1 MRRVS
6 VPPIVDPLPHRNVAE
21 ILERQADENPSVV
34 LYSVLA
40 PEQEREV
47 TAAEFRDEVVAVAR
61 GLAAEGIAAGD
72 RVGILSRTR
81 YEWSLVDFALWWLGA
96 VSVPVYDT
104 SSPEQIAWVLS
115 DSGARAVFAETD
127 ELAARVR
134 QAAGTTPFEAAGKI
148 WVFDTAS
155 PEASLDSL
163 IRSGQGREDLTV
175 PDASRDLEDT
185 ATIIYTSGTT
195 GPPKGCEL
203 THRNFVGCSANTIPV
218 ALDVIHPGARTLLFL
233 PLAHVFARFVEVI
246 AVDAGV
252 TLAHTPDVSDLM
264 ADLDRF
270 KPTFILAVP
279 RVFEK
284 IYVGARLK
292 ASAGSPVKQLIFR
305 RAVATAVAWSRAS
318 QAGRVGKWLELRHG
332 LYDKLVYST
341 LRTAMGGEV
350 RYAVSGGAALGSRLA
365 HFFNGIGVY
374 VVEGYGLT
382 ETTAPVAAN
391 FPSLN
396 RLGTVGHP
404 IPGHEIA
411 IAHDGEIL
419 VRGNNVF
426 ARYRG
431 MPEQTE
437 NAFVDGWFATGDLGT
452 LDDEGLLT
460 VTGRKKEI
468 IVTASGKNVVPNI
481 LEDPIR
487 ASATVGQVMV
497 VGENRPFV
505 AALMTLDPDTL
516 PRILPGL
523 GLDPSLSLAQAS
535 REPAVIEQVQKIVD
549 RANAKVSRAE
559 SIRKFHILDRDLTV
573 EDGYLT
579 PSMKL
584 KRAVVTEDF
593 AREIEELYRK
603 DS

>member
-6 VPPIVDPLPHRNVAE
+6 VPPVVDPLPHRNVAE
-21 ILERQADENPSVV
+21 ILERQADENPAAV
-34 LYSVLA
+34 LYSVLV
-40 PEQEREV
+40 PGKERDV
-47 TAAEFRDEVVAVAR
+47 TAEQFREEVIAVAR
-61 GLAAEGIAAGD
+61 GLAAEGIVAGD

-115 DSGARAVFAETD
+115 DSGARAVFAETPD
-127 ELAARVR
+127 LAARVA
-134 QAAGTTPFEAAGKI
+134 QAAEVTPFEAAGKI
-148 WVFDTAS
+148 WVFDADAS
-155 PEASLDSL
+155 GSSLESL
-163 IRSGQGREDLTV
+163 TRSGQGRHDLTV
-175 PDASRDLEDT
+175 PEPGRGLEDT

-195 GPPKGCEL
+195 GAPKGCEL

-218 ALDVIHPGARTLLFL
+218 ALDVIHPGARTLMFL

-252 TLAHTPDVSDLM
+252 TLAHTPDVSELM

-292 ASAGSPVKQLIFR
+292 ASAGSPVKALIFR

-318 QAGRVGKWLELRHG
+318 QTGRIGKALELRHR
-332 LYDKLVYST
+332 LYDRLVYST
-341 LRTAMGGEV
+341 LRAAMGGEV
-350 RYAVSGGAALGSRLA
+350 RYAVSGGAALGTRLT
-365 HFFNGIGVY
+365 HFFHGIGVY

-411 IAHDGEIL
+411 VAHDGEIL

-426 ARYRG
+426 PRYYG

-437 NAFVDGWFATGDLGT
+437 RAFYDGWFATGDLGT
-452 LDDEGLLT
+452 LDDQGALT

-468 IVTASGKNVVPNI
+468 IVTASGKNVVPNV

-497 VGENRPFV
+497 VGDDRPFV
-505 AALMTLDPDTL
+505 AALMTLDPETL
-516 PRILPGL
+516 PRVLPGL
-523 GLDPSLSLAQAS
+523 GLDPSLSLARAA
-535 REPAVIEQVQKIVD
+535 REPAVREHVQKIVD
-549 RANAKVSRAE
+549 HANAKVSRAE
-559 SIRKFHILDRDLTV
+559 SIRKFHILDRDLTIA
-573 EDGYLT
+573 DGYLT

-584 KRAVVTEDF
+584 KRAVVARDF
-593 AREIEELYRK
+593 SREIDNLYRK